1 MSGILVVA
9 EHRQG
14 VMRETTLECVGAAQ
28 KLAQAGGLEYEVALL
43 SKEGRALSQP
53 LMGKVAGL
61 RYIEHAAHENYSPE
75 PYLDELCA
83 LAAQDAPSFI
93 IMGHTSQGMDL
104 APALAARLSAP
115 VVTDCVSL
123 ALEGDALT
131 CQRRVYGGKIVED
144 LGLKPA
150 STVVI
155 TIQPGAFEQPEGGAD
170 TKETDHA
177 SCLEQPERLRR
188 FVEYLAAAVEDV
200 DIAAADILVSVGRGI
215 GDEENIA
222 LAQELADAI
231 GATLSCSRPVADA
244 GWLPKSRQVG
254 TSGKT
259 VRPKLYIALGISGA
273 FQHQAG
279 MKGAETILAV
289 NKDPKAPI
297 FQVAHYGIVDDLFKV
312 VPVLTERLKSL

>member
-1 MSGILVVA
+1 MSGIIVVA

-14 VMRETTLECVGAAQ
+14 VLREISLECAGAAQ
-28 KLAQAGGLEYEVALL
+28 ELSQQNGLDYEVALL
-43 SKEGRALSQP
+43 SKEGRVLSQP
-53 LMGKVAGL
+53 LMGLAASL
-61 RYIEHAAHENYSPE
+61 RYIDHAAHENYSPE
-75 PYLDELCA
+75 PYLEDVCA
-83 LAAQDAPSFI
+83 LAGQEAPRFI

-115 VVTDCVSL
+115 LVTDCVGL
-123 ALEGDALT
+123 TLEGDSLT
-131 CQRRVYGGKIVED
+131 CQRRVYGGKIVEN

-150 STVVI
+150 PTVVL
-155 TIQPGAFEQPEGGAD
+155 TLQPGAFDQPSASVD
-170 TKETDHA
+170 TQEIDHA
-177 SCLEQPERLRR
+177 SSLNQPEHLRR

-215 GDEENIA
+215 GDQENVA
-222 LAQELADAI
+222 LAQELADAM

-279 MKGAETILAV
+279 MKGSETILAV

-297 FQVAHYGIVDDLFKV
+297 FQVANYGIVDDLFKV